1 MSFCNREVQLMNEAI
16 NSQDFQ
22 SNPVDNPSD
31 GDAQVDD
38 PVDDSIVTLVD
49 DEGRMSEFEVLDAI
63 ETQDGRF
70 VALFPLASI
79 NEETGEGEYII
90 LSVVNV
96 DGEEELAEIDD
107 EELLEA
113 VADVFQERF
122 QGLYESGDV

>member
-1 MSFCNREVQLMNEAI
+1 MNEAI

-70 VALFPLASI
+70 VALLPLASI

-122 QGLYESGDV
+122 QELYESGDV

>member
-38 PVDDSIVTLVD
+38 SVDDSIVTLVD

-70 VALFPLASI
+70 VALLPLASI

-122 QGLYESGDV
+122 QELYESGDV

>member
-1 MSFCNREVQLMNEAI
+1 MNNAFDSQTENR
-16 NSQDFQ
+16 NSDTSEPAETQ
-22 SNPVDNPSD
+22 N
-31 GDAQVDD
+31 
-38 PVDDSIVTLVD
+38 DDSIVTLVD
-49 DEGRMSEFEVLDAI
+49 DEGRKSEFEVLDAI

-70 VALFPLASI
+70 VALLPLASV

-90 LSVVNV
+90 LQVVTE

-122 QGLYESGDV
+122 SELYESDGYDGDYDPSDAVYGG